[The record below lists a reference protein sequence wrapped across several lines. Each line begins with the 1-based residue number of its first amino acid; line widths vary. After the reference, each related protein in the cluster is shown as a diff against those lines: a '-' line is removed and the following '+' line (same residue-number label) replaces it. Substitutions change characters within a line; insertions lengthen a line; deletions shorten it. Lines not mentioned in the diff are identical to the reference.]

1 MCLTLKYADYVETR
15 LYLFYKTKGGYSL
28 MYFKGTFP
36 AVFEQP
42 CVAKVTELLCVLYSE
57 QCCPTCNLHITDAK
71 KKCRLQI

>member
-42 CVAKVTELLCVLYSE
+42 CVAKVNGAVVCVV
-57 QCCPTCNLHITDAK
+57 Q
-71 KKCRLQI
+71 